1 MPKGDART
9 PRPAVKKTAGIG
21 KGTPGPGRPKGMQ
34 NKVTTAA
41 KEAFR
46 LAFEKMGGPDALAAW
61 AAENPTE
68 FYKLY
73 AKLIPIDVTTGER
86 PMDALTTWTFGERKV
101 TF

>member
-1 MPKGDART
+1 MPKGEARGGVHKIGT
-9 PRPAVKKTAGIG
+9 DTKRAGNRG
-21 KGTPGPGRPKGMQ
+21 KGRPKGAL

-46 LAFEKMGGPDALAAW
+46 LAFDKMGGTDALAAW

-73 AKLIPIDVTTGER
+73 AKLIPIDLTTGER
-86 PMDALTTWTFGERKV
+86 PMDALTKWKFGDREV